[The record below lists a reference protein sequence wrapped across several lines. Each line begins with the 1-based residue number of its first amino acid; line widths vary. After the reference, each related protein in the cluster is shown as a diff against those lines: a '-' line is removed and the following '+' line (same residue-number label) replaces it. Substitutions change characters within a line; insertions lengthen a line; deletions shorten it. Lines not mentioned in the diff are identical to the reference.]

1 MIAPA
6 IRVVE
11 ADDAAVPALARVY
24 ADAYPV
30 MDIASAEALAG
41 ATERMRATLERPG
54 TRYVVAERDGAVV
67 GAMRLYDYTMN
78 VRGIDA
84 AAGGVGAV
92 AVSLAHKRQGIARAL
107 IGWYLDFY
115 REREAPFAILHPF
128 RPDFYRALG
137 FGYGTPIQ
145 RYGFRPAALRSDGAR
160 GTVRLLDEG
169 DFDAILACTERVR
182 RTTNGAIARQPWA
195 LRQALGDPIRFVG
208 VEEGGTLRGLML
220 TMVKLGSP
228 ETQNRNRLV
237 VRDVIYEEPAH
248 LAALLGYLRAQQDQ
262 FAEILIETQDPAM
275 YLAADDP
282 RDGSDRIIA
291 PPGAHRVAETALG
304 MMYRILDLERAFAH
318 LGTAERPLVLRVD
331 VDDAFYAPTAQA
343 MTFRLSPTGA
353 PQRDDEAAPD
363 ATLRIGIADLSS
375 LLVGSLALRDLV
387 RHRLASIEPASALA
401 SVARAFAADQ
411 PPAST
416 ARF

>member
-1 MIAPA
+1 MVPT
-6 IRVVE
+6 IRVVG
-11 ADDAAVPALARVY
+11 ADDPAINAMARVMADAFPALGIASADALAR
-24 ADAYPV
+24 
-30 MDIASAEALAG
+30 
-41 ATERMRATLERPG
+41 ATERMRATLERSG
-54 TRYVVAERDGAVV
+54 TRYVVAERAGAVA

-84 AAGGVGAV
+84 VTGGVGAV
-92 AVSLAHKRQGIARAL
+92 VVSLAHKRQGIARAL

-137 FGYGTPIQ
+137 FGYGTPIH
-145 RYGFRPAALRSDGAR
+145 RYGFRPATLRSDGAR

-169 DFDAILACTERVR
+169 DVDEIVACSERMR
-182 RTTNGAIARQPWA
+182 RTTNGAIAHQPWM
-195 LRQALGDPIRFVG
+195 LERTLGDPVRFVG
-208 VEEGGTLRGLML
+208 VEENGALRGLML
-220 TMVKLGSP
+220 TAVKLGSP

-237 VRDVIYEEPAH
+237 VRDLIYEEPAH

-262 FAEILIETQDPAM
+262 FAEILVESQDPVM

-282 RDGSDRIIA
+282 RDGSDRIVA

-318 LGTAERPLVLRVD
+318 LGPAEEPLVLRVD
-331 VDDAFYAPTAQA
+331 VNDAFYAPTARA
-343 MTFRLSPTGA
+343 MTFRFTASGA
-353 PQRDDEAAPD
+353 PHRDDDAAPD

-387 RHRLASIEPASALA
+387 RHRLAGVEPASALT

>member
-1 MIAPA
+1 MVPT
-6 IRVVE
+6 IRVVV
-11 ADDAAVPALARVY
+11 ADDPAVPSMARLM
-24 ADAYPV
+24 ADAYPGLG
-30 MDIASAEALAG
+30 IASADALACY
-41 ATERMRATLERPG
+41 TERMRATLERSG
-54 TRYVVAERDGAVV
+54 TRYVVAERAGAVV

-84 AAGGVGAV
+84 ATGGVGAV

-107 IGWYLDFY
+107 IAWYVDFY
-115 REREAPFAILHPF
+115 RKREAPFAILHPF

-137 FGYGTPIQ
+137 FGYGTPVH

-160 GTVRLLDEG
+160 GTVRLLDER
-169 DFDAILACTERVR
+169 DFDEIVACTERVR
-182 RTTNGAIARQPWA
+182 RTTNGAIAQQSWM
-195 LRQALGDPIRFVG
+195 LGLTLADPVRIVG
-208 VEEGGTLRGLML
+208 VEEAGALRGLML
-220 TMVKLGSP
+220 TAVKLGSP

-237 VRDVIYEEPAH
+237 VRDLIYEEPEH

-262 FAEILIETQDPAM
+262 FAEILLETQDPVM

-282 RDGSDRIIA
+282 RDGSDRIVA

-318 LGTAERPLVLRVD
+318 FGPAPRPLVLRVD
-331 VDDAFYAPTAQA
+331 VNDAFFTPTAQA
-343 MTFRLSPTGA
+343 MTFRFSPSGA
-353 PQRDDEAAPD
+353 PHRDDDAAPD

-375 LLVGSLALRDLV
+375 VLVGSLALRDLV
-387 RHRLASIEPASALA
+387 RHRLAGIEPASALTP
-401 SVARAFAADQ
+401 VARAFAADQ

>member
-1 MIAPA
+1 LIAPT
-6 IRVVE
+6 IRVVR
-11 ADDAAVPALARVY
+11 ADDPAIPAIARVY

-30 MDIASAEALAG
+30 MDIASADALAG
-41 ATERMRATLERPG
+41 YTERMRATLERPG
-54 TRYVVAERDGAVV
+54 TRYAVAERDGAVV

-92 AVSLAHKRQGIARAL
+92 AVSLAHKRGGIARAM
-107 IGWYLDFY
+107 IAWYLDFY

-137 FGYGTPIQ
+137 FGYGTPVH

-160 GTVRLLDEG
+160 GTVRLLGED
-169 DFDAILACTERVR
+169 DFDAIVACTERVR

-208 VEEGGTLRGLML
+208 VEEAGAVRGLML
-220 TMVKLGSP
+220 TAVKRGSP

-237 VRDVIYEEPAH
+237 VRDLIYEEPAH
-248 LAALLGYLRAQQDQ
+248 LAALLGYLRSQQDQ
-262 FAEILIETQDPAM
+262 FAEILLETQDPVM

-318 LGTAERPLVLRVD
+318 LGSAEAPLVLRVD
-331 VDDAFYAPTAQA
+331 VNDPFYAPTAQT
-343 MTFRLSPTGA
+343 MTFRFSPAGA
-353 PQRDDEAAPD
+353 PRRDDDADPD

-375 LLVGSLALRDLV
+375 VLVGSLALRDLV
-387 RHRLASIEPASALA
+387 RHRLASVEPISALA
-401 SVARAFAADQ
+401 PLARAFAADE

>member
-1 MIAPA
+1 M
-6 IRVVE
+6 RVVG
-11 ADDAAVPALARVY
+11 ADDPAVPALARVM

-30 MDIASAEALAG
+30 MGIASADALAQH
-41 ATERMRATLERPG
+41 AERLRARLERAG

-84 AAGGVGAV
+84 PAGGVGAV

-137 FGYGTPIQ
+137 FGYGTPVQ
-145 RYGFRPAALRSDGAR
+145 RYGFRPAALRTDGAR

-169 DFDAILACTERVR
+169 DFDEIVACTERVR
-182 RTTNGAIARQPWA
+182 RTTNGAIAQQPWV
-195 LRQALGDPIRFVG
+195 LRQTLGDPVRFVG
-208 VEEGGTLRGLML
+208 VEETGALRGLML
-220 TMVKLGSP
+220 TAVKLGSP
-228 ETQNRNRLV
+228 ETQNRNRLA
-237 VRDVIYEEPAH
+237 VRDLIYEEPAH

-262 FAEILIETQDPAM
+262 FAEILIESQDPVM
-275 YLAADDP
+275 YLAAEDP
-282 RDGSDRIIA
+282 RDGSDRIVA

-318 LGTAERPLVLRVD
+318 LGPAREPLVLRVD
-331 VDDAFYAPTAQA
+331 VNDAFYAPTAQA
-343 MTFRLSPTGA
+343 MTFRFSASGA
-353 PQRDDEAAPD
+353 PQRDDDAVPN

-375 LLVGSLALRDLV
+375 VLVGSLALRDLV
-387 RHRLASIEPASALA
+387 RHRLAGIEPASALA
-401 SVARAFAADQ
+401 PVARAFAADQ

>member
-1 MIAPA
+1 MIAPT
-6 IRVVE
+6 IRIVE
-11 ADDAAVPALARVY
+11 TDDAAVPAMARVY

-30 MDIASAEALAG
+30 LEIASADALAG
-41 ATERMRATLERPG
+41 YTERMRATLERPG
-54 TRYVVAERDGAVV
+54 TRYVVAERGGAVLGV
-67 GAMRLYDYTMN
+67 MRLYDYTMN

-84 AAGGVGAV
+84 LTGGVGAV

-107 IGWYLDFY
+107 IAWYLDFY

-137 FGYGTPIQ
+137 FGYGTPVQ
-145 RYGFRPAALRSDGAR
+145 RYGFRPAALRSHGAR

-169 DFDAILACTERVR
+169 DFDAIVACTERVR

-220 TMVKLGSP
+220 TAVKRGSP

-237 VRDVIYEEPAH
+237 VRDLMYEEPVH

-262 FAEILIETQDPAM
+262 FAEIFIETQDPVM

-282 RDGSDRIIA
+282 RDGSDRVIA
-291 PPGAHRVAETALG
+291 PPAAHRVAETALG
-304 MMYRILDLERAFAH
+304 MMYRVLDFERAFAH
-318 LGTAERPLVLRVD
+318 LGAAERPLVLRVD
-331 VDDAFYAPTAQA
+331 VSDAFYAPTAQA
-343 MTFRLSPTGA
+343 MTFRFLPNGA
-353 PQRDDEAAPD
+353 PQRDDDAAPD

-375 LLVGSLALRDLV
+375 VLVGSLALRDVV
-387 RHRLASIEPASALA
+387 RHRLASVEPASALA